1 MKHKQYLSTL
11 LLFFVLIFS
20 AKAAQVD
27 TIQVFSA
34 SMQKNIKTCVMLPD
48 GYKKS
53 SKKFPVV
60 YLLHGYSGNYAS
72 WAKDFKE
79 LKKQVDLYNFIVIG
93 VDGNYSSW
101 YFDSPIDP
109 SFKYETYVTSELVP
123 YIDKNYKTISNRDS
137 RAISGLSMGGHGALY
152 LSIKHQDIFGAAGSM
167 SGGVDFRPFPDNWD
181 IKKRLGTITEFPDN
195 WNKNTVVNMLDL
207 LPNNSLKLIID
218 CGVDDFFMKVNRDL
232 HAKMLDKKIN
242 HDYIER
248 PGEHNLAYW
257 ENALKFQLLFFSNFF
272 NEKTKI

>member
-1 MKHKQYLSTL
+1 MKSKQYFSSL

-34 SMQKNIKTCVMLPD
+34 SMKKNIKTCVMLPD
-48 GYKKS
+48 SYKKS
-53 SKKFPVV
+53 TKKFPVV

-109 SFKYETYVTSELVP
+109 SFKYETYVTSELVS
-123 YIDKNYKTISNRDS
+123 YIDKNYKTISNRES

-218 CGVDDFFMKVNRDL
+218 CGVDDFFMHVNRDL

-272 NEKTKI
+272 NEKAKI

>member
-1 MKHKQYLSTL
+1 MKSKQYLFSL

-48 GYKKS
+48 SYKKS
-53 SKKFPVV
+53 AKKFPVV
-60 YLLHGYSGNYAS
+60 YLLHGYSGNYGS

-123 YIDKNYKTISNRDS
+123 YIDKNYKTISNREG

-257 ENALKFQLLFFSNFF
+257 ENALKYQLLFFSNFF
-272 NEKTKI
+272 NEKAKI